1 MVRVTRSGRPAATP
15 VLPFTRA
22 VFIAGVCLTAGTGL
36 GLYAFPTRNH
46 EFWAWTIKASLSAAF
61 FGAGYLGAA
70 AALFLAARTREWRL
84 ARVVA
89 VAALTL
95 TSLALLATLLD
106 VGTFA
111 FGDGGLREVVA
122 WIWLAV
128 YVALPPAVL
137 VAFVVQERSG
147 GAAEYD
153 PDLRAL
159 VATRLALGTA
169 GAVLGA
175 LGLGLL
181 VNWEWLTARWPWP
194 LPGLPAAVV
203 GTWLCTYGAAFL
215 WFALRER
222 DWRRVRIAAA
232 PAAITVALDLGAAVR
247 FSGDLA
253 GGASTA
259 LYIAVLAVLLVMI
272 AGAALVEERRLQPRR
287 D

>member
-1 MVRVTRSGRPAATP
+1 MTP
-15 VLPFTRA
+15 VLPLTRA
-22 VFIAGVCLTAGTGL
+22 VFVAGFCLTAGTGL

-46 EFWAWTIKASLSAAF
+46 EFWAWTIKAPLSAAF

-70 AALFLAARTREWRL
+70 VALLLAARTREWQR

-95 TSLALLATLLD
+95 TTLALLATLLD
-106 VGTFA
+106 AGTFA
-111 FGDGGLREVVA
+111 FGEGGLREAVA

-137 VAFVVQERSG
+137 AAFVVQERLG

-153 PDLRAL
+153 PGVPAL
-159 VATRLALGTA
+159 GATRVAFGVA
-169 GAVLGA
+169 GAVLGV
-175 LGLGLL
+175 LGLALL
-181 VNWEWLTARWPWP
+181 ANWEWLMVRWPWP

-215 WFALRER
+215 WFAVRER

-232 PAAITVALDLGAAVR
+232 PAAIAFVLDLGATVR
-247 FSGDLA
+247 FSGDLDP
-253 GGASTA
+253 GARTA
-259 LYIAVLAVLLVMI
+259 VYIAVLAVLLLMV
-272 AGAALVEERRLQPRR
+272 AGAALVEERRLRARPG
-287 D
+287 